1 MDPKAYERSRWVVFW
16 VSRYFSIVIPQR
28 SEDPESWSVGRDG
41 AMQTVRDLD
50 PRFRGD
56 DE

>member
-16 VSRYFSIVIPQR
+16 VSRYFSTVIPR
-28 SEDPESWSVGRDG
+28 SEDPGSWSVGRDG